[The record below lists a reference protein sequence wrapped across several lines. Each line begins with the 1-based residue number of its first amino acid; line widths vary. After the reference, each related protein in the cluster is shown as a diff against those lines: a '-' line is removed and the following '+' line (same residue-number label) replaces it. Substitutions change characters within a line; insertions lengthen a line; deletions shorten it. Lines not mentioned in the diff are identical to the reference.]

1 MKNRRKGFDAYQIKM
16 IAVVLMTIDH
26 FGAYGSGI
34 GLFGLLYT
42 QLRLIGRLSAPLF
55 FFLITESLCHT
66 RSKQRFLMR
75 LYLAAVCVGLCNCA
89 VNFFFSDAFGQR
101 LESNI
106 LFDYFYLAFYCV
118 VFELLVIGIRERNA
132 GRIFGAVCGLIGSCI
147 PHLLWNQLMDIPGIW
162 LLDPQKMYLCT
173 DLIDS
178 FVRSPLDVD
187 YTILFTAMGVAMYF
201 ACSKERKA
209 LVLLLTG
216 VICYF
221 GKLLPVQYV
230 AQIYPVLGYPQWCMV
245 FAVPF
250 ILLYNGERGKNRK
263 AFFYIYYPLHRLAI
277 MAGAWA
283 WTVAAT

>member
-1 MKNRRKGFDAYQIKM
+1 MKSRRKGFDAYQIKM

-26 FGAYGSGI
+26 LGAYGSGI
-34 GLFGLLYT
+34 GLFGLLYP

-55 FFLITESLCHT
+55 FFLITESLFHT
-66 RSKQRFLMR
+66 RSKQRFLIR

-89 VNFFFSDAFGQR
+89 ANFFFTDAFGQR

-118 VFELLVIGIRERNA
+118 VLELLVIGIRERNA

-147 PHLLWNQLMDIPGIW
+147 PNLLWNLLMDIPGIW
-162 LLDPQKMYLCT
+162 LLDPPKMYLCT

-178 FVRSPLDVD
+178 FVRSPLHVD

-201 ACSKERKA
+201 ARTKERKA

-216 VICYF
+216 AICCL
-221 GKLLPVQYV
+221 GKLLPVQCV